1 MILSRTR
8 EVARRYGWN
17 FALRALLLSLLRESS
32 KYVDYN
38 LFKLKRLLLKTIKA
52 SFQEFRIEVY
62 PAKISLKLCGE
73 PIETE
78 LLVAAFDS
86 GLSRDLLM
94 YGIREPIHT
103 ITLYRIIKE
112 AGLNTVLDIGSNIG
126 YFPKIELMA
135 GAKRIIAFE
144 PVPFTYAILRIN
156 LANHPE
162 CAAIN
167 AAVAERRGKTA
178 IYVPLDEE
186 GHPILN
192 MASLDKNVIR
202 KSRVKSLLE
211 QIVPCYRFQ
220 EVLDHHNPDAIRMDI
235 EGYEWRLFTSL
246 EYIPSKT
253 HLIDFEVHSGDIRT
267 VRKTFIFLEREGFA
281 NATVIVNPHLPIF
294 WIRTS
299 AKIIGMER
307 TIKGYNRLRL
317 STTGYPFINPITKVK
332 LAYLIKN
339 IKTFLRRTGDVQI
352 LLERRN

>member
-1 MILSRTR
+1 MILGRTR
-8 EVARRYGWN
+8 EIARRYGWS
-17 FALRALLLSLLRESS
+17 FASRALLLSLLRESS
-32 KYVDYN
+32 KHIDCS
-38 LFKLKRLLLKTIKA
+38 LFRLKRLLLKTVKV
-52 SFQEFRIEVY
+52 SFQGFCIEVY

-78 LLVAAFDS
+78 LLVATFDS

-103 ITLYRIIKE
+103 ITLYRIIRE

-162 CAAIN
+162 CMTIN
-167 AAVAERRGKTA
+167 AAVAERRGKIA

-186 GHPILN
+186 GRPILN
-192 MASLDKNVIR
+192 MASLNKDIVQ

-211 QIVPCYRFQ
+211 QIVPCRRFQ
-220 EVLDHHNPDAIRMDI
+220 EVLDEHNPDIIRMDI

-253 HLIDFEVHSGDIRT
+253 YLIDFEVHSGDIRT
-267 VRKTFIFLEREGFA
+267 IKKTFIFLEREGFT

-294 WIRTS
+294 WIRVS
-299 AKIIGMER
+299 AKIIGMEK
-307 TIKGYNRLRL
+307 TIKGYNKLRL
-317 STTGYPFINPITKVK
+317 STTSYPFINPINQIELT
-332 LAYLIKN
+332 YLIKN

-352 LLERRN
+352 LLERRS